1 MKKQT
6 VKIFGREI
14 PLTKTGNI
22 NKTFLSKDERK
33 VYDEFVEKNKKE
45 KKEIIT
51 RELEEFFKKK

>member
-6 VKIFGREI
+6 VKIFGREV

-22 NKTFLSKDERK
+22 NKTYLSKDERK
-33 VYDEFVEKNKKE
+33 VYDEFVEKKKKE

-51 RELEEFFKKK
+51 KELEDFFNKK

>member
-6 VKIFGREI
+6 VKIFGREV

-22 NKTFLSKDERK
+22 NKTYLSKDERK
-33 VYDEFVEKNKKE
+33 IYDEFVEKNKKE